1 MVTGETVT
9 PFGRGMD
16 VSGRKLVVFD
26 FDGTL
31 SNTIEGITSTART
44 VLRAHGLSGA
54 DMGDLR
60 RIVGPPFPEAFSL
73 VYGFSTEEAEQIT
86 DEYRAIYNTLGAEA
100 FPAIPGMADLAD
112 SLREVGKVLGV
123 ASSKR
128 AALLERGMRESGLAP
143 HFDVYLGKLKDGD
156 DTKAK
161 TIVRVMDQTG
171 LGAADAVMV
180 GDRFY
185 DVAAA
190 TEVGIPCVG
199 VHYAHTCE
207 VEELWDAG
215 AVAVAETVEELRGI
229 LLG

>member
-1 MVTGETVT
+1 MAPMKSEKFV
-9 PFGRGMD
+9 RGMD
-16 VSGRKLVVFD
+16 VRGRRLVVFD

-31 SNTIEGITSTART
+31 SDTIEGIISTART
-44 VLRAHGLSGA
+44 VLRKHGLTDE

-60 RIVGPPFPEAFSL
+60 RIVGPPVPEAFSM
-73 VYGFSTEEAEQIT
+73 VYGFSKEEAAQIT
-86 DEYRAIYNTLGAEA
+86 EEYRAIYNTLGAEA
-100 FPAIPGMADLAD
+100 FPAIPGMAELAD
-112 SLREVGKVLGV
+112 SLHAAGKVLGV

-143 HFDVYLGKLKDGD
+143 HFDVYLGKLDDGT
-156 DTKAK
+156 DTKPQ
-161 TIVRVMDQTG
+161 TIRRVMDRTG
-171 LGAADAVMV
+171 LGPKDAVMV

-185 DVAAA
+185 DVDAA

-207 VEELWDAG
+207 VAELWDTG
-215 AVAVAETVEELRGI
+215 AVAVAETVDELGRI

>member
-31 SNTIEGITSTART
+31 SNTIEGITSTARA
-44 VLRAHGLSGA
+44 VLRAHGLSDA

-112 SLREVGKVLGV
+112 SLREAGKVLGV

-128 AALLERGMRESGLAP
+128 AALQGRRRHEGQDHRTRHGPDRPGCRRRS
-143 HFDVYLGKLKDGD
+143 DGRRQ
-156 DTKAK
+156 
-161 TIVRVMDQTG
+161 V
-171 LGAADAVMV
+171 L
-180 GDRFY
+180 
-185 DVAAA
+185 
-190 TEVGIPCVG
+190 
-199 VHYAHTCE
+199 
-207 VEELWDAG
+207 
-215 AVAVAETVEELRGI
+215 
-229 LLG
+229 

>member
-1 MVTGETVT
+1 MAGGKARP
-9 PFGRGMD
+9 PFARGMD
-16 VSGRKLVVFD
+16 VSGRGLVIFD

-31 SNTIEGITSTART
+31 SDTVEGITSTART
-44 VLRAHGLSGA
+44 VLRAHGLSDA

-60 RIVGPPFPEAFSL
+60 RIVGPPFPEAFSI
-73 VYGFSTEEAEQIT
+73 VYGLSEEEAAQVT
-86 DEYRAIYNTLGAEA
+86 REYRAIYNTLGAEA
-100 FPAIPGMADLAD
+100 FPAIPGMAELAD
-112 SLREVGKVLGV
+112 SLRAAGKATSV

-143 HFDVYLGKLKDGD
+143 HFDVYLGKLNDGG
-156 DTKAK
+156 DTKSK
-161 TIVRVMDQTG
+161 TIRRVMDRTG
-171 LGAADAVMV
+171 LGPGDAVMV

-199 VHYAHTCE
+199 VRYARTCE
-207 VEELWDAG
+207 AAELWDAG
-215 AVAVAETVEELRGI
+215 AVAVAETVEDLRRI